1 VACPVEEC
9 AFLLSVK
16 VVVLAFNLV
25 QSFFTFTDGLIILP
39 SKSDIAK
46 KPVLLLPL
54 IKPIVY

>member
-1 VACPVEEC
+1 VEEC